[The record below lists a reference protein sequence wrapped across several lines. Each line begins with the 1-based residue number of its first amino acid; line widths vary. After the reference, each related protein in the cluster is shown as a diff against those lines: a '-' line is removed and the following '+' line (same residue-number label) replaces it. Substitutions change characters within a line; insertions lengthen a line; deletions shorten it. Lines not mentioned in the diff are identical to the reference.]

1 MHPSE
6 HGAQTPPRRAP
17 FWPRK
22 VLVVG
27 GDSVVS
33 RALLVY
39 LRKEGIDAAIVSE
52 DVASWTSELSGR
64 PHAQPYGW
72 SGQLPGVR
80 EVPSG
85 PEATAMLPAIL
96 ADVVILS
103 PLVTGQRRRDLCR
116 ALRSHA
122 GFGAVPLIALRDAGD
137 EPVARGALESVD
149 VSLAWPFRLREVLST
164 VDSLIQGGPDTASA

>member
-1 MHPSE
+1 MHPPE
-6 HGAQTPPRRAP
+6 LGAQMLPRYSL
-17 FWPRK
+17 FWPRR

-64 PHAQPYGW
+64 PHAHPYAW
-72 SGQLPGVR
+72 NGQVLGAHD
-80 EVPSG
+80 
-85 PEATAMLPAIL
+85 ATGISPAIQ

-116 ALRSHA
+116 TLRAHA

-137 EPVARGALESVD
+137 EPITIGALESVD

-164 VDSLIQGGPDTASA
+164 VDSPIRGGPHAASA